1 MTEIRAEEVLGRET
15 VFAGKLI
22 TVRKDTV
29 RLPNG
34 KTTEREVVEHA
45 EVAVI
50 IPVLDDG
57 RLVLVRQ
64 YREAVGKALLEIPAG
79 GVDEGESAE
88 EAARRE
94 MVEETGY
101 RVGRLDRL
109 CSFYSSPGFCTE
121 LMHLYVARG
130 LEPGEPTE
138 ENDELEVVLLT
149 QEDAMQRLQRGEI
162 QDAKTVAA
170 LGVYGRPHEPQHRTA
185 M

>member
-1 MTEIRAEEVLGRET
+1 MTSIQPEEQLNSET
-15 VFAGKLI
+15 VYSGKLI

-34 KTTEREVVEHA
+34 KTTEREVVEHS
-45 EVAVI
+45 EVVAI
-50 IPVLDDG
+50 LPVLEDG

-79 GVDEGESAE
+79 GVDEGETPE

-101 RVGRLDRL
+101 RVGALDRI
-109 CSFYSSPGFCTE
+109 CSFYSSPGFLTE
-121 LMHLYVARG
+121 LMHLFVARD

-149 QEDAMQRLQRGEI
+149 QDDAMQRLWDGEI
-162 QDAKTVAA
+162 IDAKTVAA
-170 LGVYGRPHEPQHRTA
+170 LALYAQPDTRSA
-185 M
+185 